1 MTEPV
6 LFPWLFICIQL
17 PETRD
22 SVIIILYFS
31 QEAVTVR
38 IAERVSPESR
48 IRSGVEH
55 QQVMLPVSL
64 VCRNSC
70 ELK

>member
-6 LFPWLFICIQL
+6 LFPWLFIGIL
-17 PETRD
+17 ALENRD
-22 SVIIILYFS
+22 SVIIILYFP

-48 IRSGVEH
+48 IRPGMEY

-64 VCRNSC
+64 VCRSSC

>member
-6 LFPWLFICIQL
+6 LFPWLFIGIL
-17 PETRD
+17 ALENRD

-38 IAERVSPESR
+38 IVERVSLESR
-48 IRSGVEH
+48 IRPGMEH
-55 QQVMLPVSL
+55 QQVMLPVPL
-64 VCRNSC
+64 VCRSSC

>member
-6 LFPWLFICIQL
+6 LFPWLLIGIL
-17 PETRD
+17 ALENRD

-38 IAERVSPESR
+38 IAERIALESR
-48 IRSGVEH
+48 IWPGMEH

-64 VCRNSC
+64 VCRGSC